1 MRPQRSKMNHS
12 LAEFPAFLHFGTGD
26 LLQKMFDVIGRWRAA
41 NSEDYS
47 HFI

>member
-1 MRPQRSKMNHS
+1 MNHS

-26 LLQKMFDVIGRWRAA
+26 LLQKMFDVIGHWRAA